1 MKIDLLLEMAA
12 QAEPDRIAI
21 GTRGDGWTYSQLHH
35 AAKNIAQTLRDK
47 EGSALVYCGLNR
59 PEFAVALFSASIGNC
74 TFTPLNYRLPDQ
86 SLNQL
91 LNRVPG
97 AVALFDPEMISRVK
111 PHEGIEVCSVDS
123 FIHEAMNTASVED
136 GSVETEQDIA
146 VMLFTS
152 GTTSEPKKAV
162 LRHQHLTS
170 YVLSTLEFMSADAEE
185 STLVSVPPYHIAGI
199 SAVITSI
206 YTGRRIVQLSAFSPE
221 SWVDTADREQITHAM
236 LVPTMLARVLDVIES
251 SGIALP
257 SLRSLSY
264 GGGRMPLAVIEKAM
278 DLLPNVDFVNA
289 YGLTETSSTIAILD
303 PESHRE
309 ARCSSEPKV
318 RARLGSVGRPLP
330 TLELEI
336 RSPDNEKVDIGA
348 KGEIWVRGDQVSGEY
363 EGLSVLDAN
372 GWFPTKDC
380 GWLDDGGYL
389 FVDGRLD
396 DVIVRGG
403 ENISP
408 AEIED
413 VIRLRDGVEDV
424 AVIGVPDNEW
434 GEKII
439 AILVTKEPIDEH
451 DLKEHIKAALKSTKV
466 PEAFFFR
473 GELPYNE
480 TGKLLRR
487 NLRDEYT
494 V

>member
-12 QAEPDRIAI
+12 QAEPDRIAV
-21 GTRGDGWTYSQLHH
+21 GTRDQGWTYNQLHQ
-35 AAKNIAQTLRDK
+35 AANNISQTLRAK
-47 EGSALVYCGLNR
+47 GASALVYCGLNR

-74 TFTPLNYRLPDQ
+74 TFTPLNYRLPDLG
-86 SLNQL
+86 LNQL

-97 AVALFDPEMISRVK
+97 ALALFDPDMISRVK
-111 PHEGIEVCSVDS
+111 PHKGIEVLSVDT
-123 FIHEAMNTASVED
+123 FIQEGLKAASIED
-136 GSVETEQDIA
+136 GLIETEQDIA

-170 YVLSTLEFMSADAEE
+170 YVLSTLEFMSADADE

-206 YTGRRIVQLSAFSPE
+206 YTGRRIVQLTAFSPE
-221 SWVDTADREQITHAM
+221 SWVDTADKEQITHAM
-236 LVPTMLARVLDVIES
+236 LVPTMLARVLEVIES
-251 SGIALP
+251 RGVTLP
-257 SLRSLSY
+257 SLRAISY

-309 ARCSSEPKV
+309 ARHSSDPKI

-330 TLELEI
+330 TLDLEI
-336 RSPDNEKVDIGA
+336 RGPDNEKVDVGA

-363 EGLSVLDAN
+363 EGRSVLDAN

-380 GWLDDGGYL
+380 GWIDEGGYL

-413 VIRLRDGVEDV
+413 VIRLREGVEDV

-439 AILVTKEPIDEH
+439 AILVATKPIDEH
-451 DLKEHIKAALKSTKV
+451 DLKEHIKGVLKSTKV

-487 NLRDEYT
+487 NLREEYAA
-494 V
+494 